1 MLQDILT
8 ARKALFAAGAHTEL
22 RGQNSRNRRAVLLN
36 GDVIGNTRSD
46 VSGISARVYR
56 GGVYG
61 FSSMAEYS
69 VEAAEMV
76 LKAATENAAFMD
88 KHAPAGKPDLPP
100 MLLKTYPTQADINDS
115 EQKLYVDFSREVD
128 AYIAK
133 RYPELVSRRLV
144 AMEDSM
150 EKLIVVSDATDAH
163 IIAPRSYVYVMMTA
177 QTKDGAPV
185 DLFKA
190 FGGKGTFD
198 LNFKDP
204 AALYPEIDALY
215 ERLMQK
221 REGVYADAGEK
232 TVILDGMMV
241 WLPTA

>member
-36 GDVIGNTRSD
+36 GDVVGNTRSD

-69 VEAAEMV
+69 VEATEMV

-100 MLLKTYPTQADINDS
+100 MPLKTYPAQADINDS
-115 EQKLYVDFSREVD
+115 EQKL
-128 AYIAK
+128 
-133 RYPELVSRRLV
+133 
-144 AMEDSM
+144 
-150 EKLIVVSDATDAH
+150 
-163 IIAPRSYVYVMMTA
+163 
-177 QTKDGAPV
+177 
-185 DLFKA
+185 
-190 FGGKGTFD
+190 
-198 LNFKDP
+198 
-204 AALYPEIDALY
+204 
-215 ERLMQK
+215 
-221 REGVYADAGEK
+221 
-232 TVILDGMMV
+232 
-241 WLPTA
+241 